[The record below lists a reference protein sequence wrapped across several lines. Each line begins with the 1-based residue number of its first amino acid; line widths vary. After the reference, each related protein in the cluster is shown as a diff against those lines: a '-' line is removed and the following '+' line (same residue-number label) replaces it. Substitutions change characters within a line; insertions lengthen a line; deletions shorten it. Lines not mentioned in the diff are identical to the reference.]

1 MNGNYFLFKGLL
13 CEGATFQSNLCAVE
27 EKSVGPF
34 EEERGHRLLPWLFP
48 NFIIPDC
55 ALQRI

>member
-13 CEGATFQSNLCAVE
+13 CEAAATFQSNLCAVE
-27 EKSVGPF
+27 EKSVGLF
-34 EEERGHRLLPWLFP
+34 EKERGQWLLPWLFA

-55 ALQRI
+55 AL